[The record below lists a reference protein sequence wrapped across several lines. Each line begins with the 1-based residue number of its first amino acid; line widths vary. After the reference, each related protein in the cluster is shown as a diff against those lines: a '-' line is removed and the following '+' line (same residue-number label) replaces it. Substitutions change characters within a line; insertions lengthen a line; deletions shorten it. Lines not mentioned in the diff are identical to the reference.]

1 MIKRIFYNK
10 LVRDRIPQIIHANE
24 KTCGTILALD
34 SEYDELLK
42 NKLTEE
48 TMEYTSSGDIE
59 EIADILEVI
68 HEILRFKGISSD
80 EIDFIR
86 QNKAKKRG
94 KFEKR
99 IVLVDVASEEI

>member
-10 LVRDRIPQIIHANE
+10 LVRDRIPQIIHENE